1 MIYLWLVVII
11 FLGILEV
18 ITTGLV
24 SIWFV
29 ISAIFALISSFF
41 IDNFIIQFG
50 IFVILGVILMLTTRK
65 TLTKFFMKNEKTN
78 FDRIIGMTGIV
89 TEDIEENNIGEVK
102 VDGKKWSA
110 ISDKKITAG
119 NLVKILKIDGVKL
132 KVEERKWLFYVSIYY
147 YINFSGH
154 IYNSLY

>member
-132 KVEERKWLFYVSIYY
+132 KVEERK
-147 YINFSGH
+147 
-154 IYNSLY
+154 